1 MDNADLR
8 DPHNG
13 SEELFF
19 DAQRL
24 AQLGRSIVGE
34 QTIQD
39 FCQKTG
45 LSRSLVS
52 RLVNGTLK
60 APPRIRSIYRFAG
73 DDAKLADQMLEA
85 CGYPSGAIAHMRE
98 IPALLRDAEKEP
110 AVPAAPHLA
119 ECNYFGLALMLNGL
133 TRGNYGTTFQIE
145 CGVDDTFAL
154 HLESNQTIVGI
165 PAFCA
170 NEFQIED
177 VWRKALHTLA
187 VALTKQNSSNTC
199 YFLLTNSQQLYSKL
213 KVTPNIDY
221 RLAVLLTTDGR
232 DFQSQY
238 VIAPHIADEEE
249 AKNWMKNFPV
259 WIAPDDHSS
268 L

>member
-98 IPALLRDAEKEP
+98 IPALLRDA
-110 AVPAAPHLA
+110 
-119 ECNYFGLALMLNGL
+119 
-133 TRGNYGTTFQIE
+133 
-145 CGVDDTFAL
+145 
-154 HLESNQTIVGI
+154 
-165 PAFCA
+165 
-170 NEFQIED
+170 
-177 VWRKALHTLA
+177 
-187 VALTKQNSSNTC
+187 
-199 YFLLTNSQQLYSKL
+199 
-213 KVTPNIDY
+213 
-221 RLAVLLTTDGR
+221 
-232 DFQSQY
+232 
-238 VIAPHIADEEE
+238 
-249 AKNWMKNFPV
+249 
-259 WIAPDDHSS
+259 
-268 L
+268 